1 MTFTKPRP
9 QSALMHSDTEWAA
22 RYLEIERLYVRE
34 RRKLRYIVEFMEQEH
49 NFKATPQMYKK
60 RFAKWGFQKNTK
72 RSTGAA
78 QTSGVD
84 DICTQASS
92 AGEMGSIQTFSGTST
107 EDELKLMF
115 LTSVRTWSGAFFE
128 FVRLGVGNEKD
139 PERKP
144 SEVQP
149 RSIEANEISFAFMLV
164 IELLDRGH
172 GELAGRMARKAF
184 LLVEELLTFE
194 GPALVWNLL
203 GLMHNMVMLR
213 HLQLFRMLLSH
224 LDSLVLHKVPETHP
238 LSTILRTLRR
248 LVVDPTNTVPDTNSL
263 SDSLALSSLLE
274 QAWIFNAKML
284 FDHFDPN
291 LIQLYWR
298 IFWDSCSISLPSP
311 IVGVAVQRL
320 NQTEAR
326 QNISVAAKAYLSE
339 GALTSNSVELLHAS
353 SITTLRDHGKLI
365 LSDEAGGDTTRRL
378 GILAG
383 LLMAKILEE
392 GPPVTDC
399 SDTAGDDN
407 EGIIKVPRIHAI
419 IIACTIRVLMDF
431 NTDSGISDTVDRIR
445 TVLALREY
453 AQGEVDPQVVR
464 EMWLLEDAL
473 VTAGEYKQAKEVRQ
487 EVIRRLYAY
496 LQTIPVGS
504 A

>member
-1 MTFTKPRP
+1 
-9 QSALMHSDTEWAA
+9 
-22 RYLEIERLYVRE
+22 
-34 RRKLRYIVEFMEQEH
+34 
-49 NFKATPQMYKK
+49 MYKK

-72 RSTGAA
+72 RSTGAV
-78 QTSGVD
+78 QTSAVD
-84 DICTQASS
+84 DICTKPSS
-92 AGEMGSIQTFSGTST
+92 QGEMGSIQTFSGTST

-115 LTSVRTWSGAFFE
+115 LTSVRTWSGAFFD
-128 FVRLGVGNEKD
+128 FVRLGAGNEADQKRQ
-139 PERKP
+139 PP
-144 SEVQP
+144 EVQP
-149 RSIEANEISFAFMLV
+149 RSVEAKEISFAFMLV

-184 LLVEELLTFE
+184 LLVEGLLTFE

-203 GLMHNMVMLR
+203 ELMHNMVKLR
-213 HLQLFRMLLSH
+213 HAQLFHMLLSH
-224 LDSLVLHKVPETHP
+224 LDSLVIHKMPETHP
-238 LSTILRTLRR
+238 LSKMLRTLRR
-248 LVVDPTNTVPDTNSL
+248 LVADPTNTAPNTSSL
-263 SDSLALSSLLE
+263 SDSLALPLLLE

-284 FDHFDPN
+284 FDHFDPD

-320 NQTEAR
+320 NKTEPR
-326 QNISVAAKAYLSE
+326 QKISAAAKAYLSE

-353 SITTLRDHGKLI
+353 SITTLRDHGKFI
-365 LSDEAGGDTTRRL
+365 LSDDVGGDTTRRL

-392 GPPVTDC
+392 GPPVMDC
-399 SDTAGDDN
+399 PDTVGDDKG
-407 EGIIKVPRIHAI
+407 EIIKVPRIHAI
-419 IIACTIRVLMDF
+419 TIACEIRVLMDF
-431 NTDSGISDTVDRIR
+431 STDSGISDTVDRIR

-473 VTAGEYKQAKEVRQ
+473 ITAGEYKQANEVKQ
-487 EVIRRLYAY
+487 EVLRRLYAY
-496 LQTIPVGS
+496 VQTIPVGS